1 MRAIPVI
8 AGGLILGGLWLVLR
22 GAGPV
27 ICVELEP
34 NIFHYFIYAGPSKT
48 FKSALGTCW
57 PVITTIDV
65 YDLDTDDYW
74 PPADPVND
82 ILESGAK
89 CRVKVQEACV
99 LCNFEEVG

>member
-1 MRAIPVI
+1 MRAVPII

-27 ICVELEP
+27 TCRELEP
-34 NIFHYFIYAGPSKT
+34 GRYYYFIYTGPSKT

-57 PVITTIDV
+57 PVIYTIDV
-65 YDLDTDDYW
+65 YDSETDDYW
-74 PPADPVND
+74 PPADPVNE

-89 CRVKVQEACV
+89 CRVKVQESCI
-99 LCNFEEVG
+99 LCGFELV